1 MAFKTIGMC
10 LAALALGACASP
22 APAPAPAPQVAA
34 AADQPVCEREYRIG
48 SNIPVTTCG
57 PKQSAADRERQVD
70 AMRTM
75 IQSKGGNPAK

>member
-10 LAALALGACASP
+10 LAALALGACAS
-22 APAPAPAPQVAA
+22 PAPAPQVAA